1 MTSTLA
7 YFLPFLRAIMRL
19 AAIREVM
26 PCPSR
31 SFATSSSL
39 SGVFWGSFSWPWPSL
54 LGIVVGI
61 SARGLIGTVQSL
73 LRDDVQPTLRSARQT
88 VDSIRG
94 TTSFVAETAVAPVI
108 RVYGIFSGVRRFLS
122 VLVGFRKRRSR

>member
-1 MTSTLA
+1 V
-7 YFLPFLRAIMRL
+7 AI
-19 AAIREVM
+19 V
-26 PCPSR
+26 
-31 SFATSSSL
+31 
-39 SGVFWGSFSWPWPSL
+39 
-54 LGIVVGI
+54 LGIVVGV

-94 TTSFVAETAVAPVI
+94 TTSFVADTAVAPVI

-122 VLVGFRKRRSR
+122 VLVGFGKRRSR